1 MFSPFYFSRNFRNNF
16 RIIMK
21 YASNYSTQ
29 QNQRKLKEKIGF
41 IGDGNMAKAIC
52 FSMVKQNIVDFS
64 QIYVSS
70 PYKANLNIWEQ
81 KGAHISTRN
90 ADVAKEA
97 DVIFLCVKPHFLQAA
112 LDDITEVDK
121 RAHEVRNKL
130 FISILAGYTVKDLE
144 VFLRPFE
151 NCRIIRVMPNTP
163 VLIGEGCTVYCPGEK
178 ATKTDIDLV
187 RIMMESTGL
196 CFEVEERFI
205 DPIAAV
211 CASGP
216 AYVYLFIEA
225 LSDGG
230 VRMGLHREMA
240 TKLAAQTVLGAS
252 KMVMST
258 EKHMGTLKDEVCSAG
273 GTTIAGIHALEKGG
287 VRGSVMNAVE
297 AATKRAKELRKIEEG
312 SEK

>member
-1 MFSPFYFSRNFRNNF
+1 MFPPTIILRNSKYFRNIVNYV
-16 RIIMK
+16 K
-21 YASNYSTQ
+21 NYSTQ
-29 QNQRKLKEKIGF
+29 NPQPKLKEKIGF

-64 QIYVSS
+64 QVYVSS

-90 ADVAKEA
+90 SDVAKEA
-97 DVIFLCVKPHFLQAA
+97 DVIFLCVKPHFLQPAI
-112 LDDITEVDK
+112 DDIVKVDK
-121 RAHEVRNKL
+121 KAHEVKDKL

-144 VFLRPFE
+144 VFLQPFK

-163 VLIGEGCTVYCPGEK
+163 VLIGEGCTVYCPGDKVTENDVNIVK
-178 ATKTDIDLV
+178 
-187 RIMMESTGL
+187 IMLESTGL

-240 TKLAAQTVLGAS
+240 TKLAAQTVMGAS

-258 EKHMGTLKDEVCSAG
+258 DKHMGTLKDEVCSAG

-297 AATKRAKELRKIEEG
+297 AATNRAKELRKV
-312 SEK
+312 EKDSI

>member
-1 MFSPFYFSRNFRNNF
+1 MNPSYLKNFSNHFRSV
-16 RIIMK
+16 MK
-21 YASNYSTQ
+21 YASLYSTKVTTP
-29 QNQRKLKEKIGF
+29 KLKEKIGF

-64 QIYVSS
+64 QVYVSS
-70 PYKANLNIWEQ
+70 PYKANLNIWKQ
-81 KGAHISTRN
+81 KGANISTRN
-90 ADVAKEA
+90 SDVASEA
-97 DVIFLCVKPHFLQAA
+97 DVIFLCVKPHFLQPA
-112 LDDITEVDK
+112 LDDITKVDK
-121 RAHEVRNKL
+121 RADDVKNKL
-130 FISILAGYTVKDLE
+130 FISILAGYTVNDLE
-144 VFLRPFE
+144 VFLKPFE

-163 VLIGEGCTVYCPGEK
+163 VLIGEGCTAYCMGHNV
-178 ATKTDIDLV
+178 TKNDVDIV
-187 RIMMESTGL
+187 RVMLESTGM

-240 TKLAAQTVLGAS
+240 TKIAAQTVLGAG
-252 KMVMST
+252 KMVLST
-258 EKHMGTLKDEVCSAG
+258 DKHMGTLKDEVCSAG
-273 GTTIAGIHALEKGG
+273 GTTIAGIHALERGG

-297 AATKRAKELRKIEEG
+297 AATNRAKELREIDKD
-312 SEK
+312 SV